1 MELQDEAR
9 KLLARGT
16 PHDIAKATELRKR
29 YERIEQRGFS
39 SDELRI
45 KYAEALGQEFSAQN
59 RSNASEYRKQFEK
72 YLLGQIDEEEV
83 RGFLAGSQTISFT
96 APSQGGTFV
105 PVDADLQQIMR
116 SARRQVDPVLSE
128 DVTDFIQTDNGTLR
142 PAQISG
148 FDLSTIT
155 GSLVAEASQQNPQ
168 SVPSAAGAVLRN
180 NIIFK
185 ATFAASMEA
194 EQDFENFT
202 QKIVAASATALARVI
217 SKKVIAGAGG
227 TTDIPGIALALSS
240 TLSNTTGGKLVL
252 ADLVN
257 CVYSIDEYWK
267 GSPKCA
273 FLLPPAVAKLA
284 RLAVDSQN
292 RPLLDIS
299 ASDGHLSILGFPCF
313 ISPSLATAVCGI
325 GAVGG
330 VLFGDLG
337 TGIVVRTSRPQ
348 IQRSVQAAQA
358 GIETGQALFT
368 ARCRADAVAWDPSA
382 GANPSVI
389 LMTIN

>member
-1 MELQDEAR
+1 
-9 KLLARGT
+9 
-16 PHDIAKATELRKR
+16 
-29 YERIEQRGFS
+29 
-39 SDELRI
+39 
-45 KYAEALGQEFSAQN
+45 
-59 RSNASEYRKQFEK
+59 
-72 YLLGQIDEEEV
+72 
-83 RGFLAGSQTISFT
+83 
-96 APSQGGTFV
+96 
-105 PVDADLQQIMR
+105 
-116 SARRQVDPVLSE
+116 
-128 DVTDFIQTDNGTLR
+128 LR

-148 FDLSTIT
+148 FDLSTIS
-155 GSLVAEASQQNPQ
+155 GALVGETVQQNPQ
-168 SVPSAAGAVLRN
+168 TVPSAAGAVLRN
-180 NIIFK
+180 NLIFK
-185 ATFAASMEA
+185 ATFSASNEG

-202 QKIVAASATALARVI
+202 QKIVAASSTALARVI

-227 TTDIPGIALALSS
+227 SSDIPGVALALSS
-240 TLSNTTGGKLVL
+240 TLSNGTGGKLVL
-252 ADLVN
+252 ADFVN
-257 CVYSIDEYWK
+257 CVYSVDQYWK

-273 FLLPPAVAKLA
+273 WLIPSAVAKFA
-284 RLAVDSQN
+284 RLAVDGQG

-299 ASDGHLSILGFPCF
+299 TSDGHLSILGFPAY

-337 TGIVVRTSRPQ
+337 TGMVVRTSRPQ
-348 IQRSVQAAQA
+348 IQRSVEAAQG